1 MDMRKQKILEALSKF
16 SCQRAGLEF
25 GNYGNIKSF
34 RSEQRSITRD
44 LHDVR
49 RLMSAVTWR
58 DSITADDIIEAS
70 RSAYSGRLTIEE
82 NEAGEIRI
90 EYCTG
95 QYFPTEYR
103 KAICA
108 VLAYALWYHV
118 RGHCMPEPTKDDDGY
133 EEYDGMPA
141 GDWLHRYFQRDLGRS
156 IAQRYGR

>member
-1 MDMRKQKILEALSKF
+1 MEPRKEKILQALTKF
-16 SCQRAGLEF
+16 SQQRAGLEF
-25 GNYGNIKSF
+25 GNYGNLKSF

-58 DSITADDIIEAS
+58 DSITADDLIESS
-70 RSAYSGRLTIEE
+70 RHAYSGRLTIEE
-82 NEAGEIRI
+82 NDAGEIRI

-103 KAICA
+103 KAVCA
-108 VLAYALWYHV
+108 VLAYALWYYT
-118 RGHCMPEPTKDDDGY
+118 RERCMPEPTKDERGF

-141 GDWLHRYFQRDLGRS
+141 GDWLHLHFQREFGRS